1 MIGVLAPVAALGSGL
16 LGGVYLA
23 FSVAV
28 LPALRRRPPDEATA
42 TMREGNRAILNPVFG
57 LLFGGTALACLALL
71 VAAVLAGDPLRL
83 AGALA
88 GLAGFV
94 VTFVVNIPLNTALER
109 GGDWGPLA
117 PRWTV
122 ANHGRA
128 MTSVLTVVLL
138 SL

>member
-1 MIGVLAPVAALGSGL
+1 M
-16 LGGVYLA
+16 
-23 FSVAV
+23 
-28 LPALRRRPPDEATA
+28 
-42 TMREGNRAILNPVFG
+42 
-57 LLFGGTALACLALL
+57 
-71 VAAVLAGDPLRL
+71 LAGDPLRL

-138 SL
+138 SLHGT